1 MIAQLSEQQRIVITG
16 IGLPAPNGNNLAEYR
31 ESLLEGRSGVV
42 SYTIRYFGDTVAGV
56 CHFDA
61 FRHQTRKEVRRG
73 TRAGSVAVYCAN
85 EAVIDSGI
93 DATHPAP
100 AVAVW
105 HQHAGQWHL
114 GKTEPAGLAGN
125 PMHHTGVALAREGYV
140 AFALDMYGK
149 GIRPKTNQEAGK
161 QAVAL
166 G

>member
-16 IGLPAPNGNNLAEYR
+16 IGLAAPNGNNLAEYR

-42 SYTIRYFGDTVAGV
+42 PYTIRYFGDTVAGV

-93 DATHPAP
+93 DWDNTDLARVGIYIGVTEHGNVETENEIFELKGYNYDTAYWSHHHNPRT
-100 AVAVW
+100 VANN
-105 HQHAGQWHL
+105 
-114 GKTEPAGLAGN
+114 PAGEISPASG
-125 PMHHTGVALAREGYV
+125 
-140 AFALDMYGK
+140 
-149 GIRPKTNQEAGK
+149 Q
-161 QAVAL
+161 
-166 G
+166 